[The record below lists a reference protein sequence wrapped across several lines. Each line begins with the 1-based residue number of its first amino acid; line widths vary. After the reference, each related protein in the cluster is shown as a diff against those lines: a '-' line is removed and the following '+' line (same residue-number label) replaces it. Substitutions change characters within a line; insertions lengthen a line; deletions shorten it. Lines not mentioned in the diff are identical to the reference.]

1 MASRELALTIDEAV
15 LVLNPPITCQQLA
28 SLIAAL
34 DIRPVGKRREHRR
47 GRPRLTY
54 DLAELQRLHAAIVPW
69 LRPHRPDEPATAL
82 VATRR
87 PDGEWGAGIGEAAS
101 ASPVGGTSASAYVP
115 GNGPRA
121 GLPRAKMRVYELA
134 KEFGVP
140 SKVVMARLQGMGEF
154 SRSAA
159 ALVPP
164 DLVRQL
170 RAEFSAKRATGVNE
184 GQQRS
189 AAE

>member
-101 ASPVGGTSASAYVP
+101 ASPVGGTSASAYLPV
-115 GNGPRA
+115 NGPRA
-121 GLPRAKMRVYELA
+121 GLPGAKMRVYELA

-140 SKVVMARLQGMGEF
+140 SKVVMARLQAMGEF
-154 SRSAA
+154 IRSAA
-159 ALVPP
+159 IVVPP

-170 RAEFSAKRATGVNE
+170 RAEFSAKQATEINE
-184 GQQRS
+184 G
-189 AAE
+189 